1 MWDTWLG
8 KGTHQLCEGLQRD
21 RVAAVEVEPTPQDVW
36 LDRPRVGERTGLP
49 PRAGAVVGHIVS
61 HDTSVSHDTICGGY
75 FSACVWPARGAAVLH
90 HPVVPC
96 MTCITYEA
104 APYLTYAMTDVQLQS
119 KNEDLWYQ
127 LNTKKQLH
135 STAERSCTSRYSST
149 IYIVL
154 NLVY

>member
-1 MWDTWLG
+1 
-8 KGTHQLCEGLQRD
+8 
-21 RVAAVEVEPTPQDVW
+21 
-36 LDRPRVGERTGLP
+36 
-49 PRAGAVVGHIVS
+49 
-61 HDTSVSHDTICGGY
+61 
-75 FSACVWPARGAAVLH
+75 
-90 HPVVPC
+90 

-135 STAERSCTSRYSST
+135 STAERSCTSRY
-149 IYIVL
+149 YIVL